1 MFVARRSAANWPY
14 RTAPNRLALSAVP
27 EDADRFSAVIFLRD
41 LLRDRIQSLQ
51 LNSVAMRAPCP
62 PDAPRAFQPDG
73 SNLPILVRRLRKDAP
88 TRFRWWLD
96 HLRTVLGDLT
106 DLDAPEQPH
115 DRHLYLEATFR
126 DGLKVPSWLLSDGTL
141 RLMALTL
148 LAYLPP
154 EGDVYVVEEPEN
166 GVHPK
171 AVEAVVQSLSS
182 VYEGQVFMAT
192 HSPLIVGLVEPE
204 KLLLFSRTEDG
215 GTTIVPGT
223 EHPRLKEWLRGA
235 PLSELFA
242 AGVLG

>member
-1 MFVARRSAANWPY
+1 
-14 RTAPNRLALSAVP
+14 
-27 EDADRFSAVIFLRD
+27 
-41 LLRDRIQSLQ
+41 
-51 LNSVAMRAPCP
+51 
-62 PDAPRAFQPDG
+62 
-73 SNLPILVRRLRKDAP
+73 
-88 TRFRWWLD
+88 
-96 HLRTVLGDLT
+96 
-106 DLDAPEQPH
+106 
-115 DRHLYLEATFR
+115 
-126 DGLKVPSWLLSDGTL
+126 
-141 RLMALTL
+141 MALTL